1 MRTTDRKGFTL
12 IATGL
17 CIASLLGMLG
27 LALDL
32 GRVYITKNETQSFTD
47 TAAMAAVLKLDGVSF
62 TAAQAAVTNNTKNQ
76 WNMGTTTFKA
86 STGGTTI
93 MVEFARPQAANDFLP
108 DNTTWSTAPLTA
120 ARYTFAR
127 VTATATL
134 PLYVLPVVGSSNA
147 QLVRASSV
155 AGQVPITAFTSGLLP
170 FSPIWHSAAVA
181 ANPPF
186 GMIVG
191 HWYTLRQ
198 RSGNNITNNGVCPGD
213 QGDAAFLADV
223 NAQPSDL
230 RGFYQDP
237 SAVVAR
243 YEIVNGLMIHP
254 LIYPGTI
261 TMYGGNL
268 QTTGDAMNT
277 RIDDDTDN
285 YSTTYEQY
293 VANKV
298 NGEVVGNGFRLVGV
312 PVNDGTVGAT
322 RNLEGF
328 GGFFLSNSSTSVYY
342 DGTGAQPFCAEYY
355 GVWSKDQSTAGAGK
369 PGIAYIT
376 VLVQ

>member
-17 CIASLLGMLG
+17 CITSLLGMLG

-62 TAAQAAVTNNTKNQ
+62 TAARAAVTNNTKNQ

-86 STGGTTI
+86 STGGTTFT
-93 MVEFARPQAANDFLP
+93 VEFARPQAANDFQP
-108 DNTTWSTAPLTA
+108 DNSTWSTAPLTA
-120 ARYTFAR
+120 AGYTFAR
-127 VTATATL
+127 VTASATL

-155 AGQVPITAFTSGLLP
+155 AGQVPITSFSSGLLP
-170 FSPIWHSAAVA
+170 YSPIWHSDGIA

-186 GMIVG
+186 GLVVG
-191 HWYTLRQ
+191 QWYTLRQ
-198 RSGNNITNNGVCPGD
+198 RSGNNIKTSDICPGD
-213 QGDAAFLADV
+213 RGDATYLADV

-237 SAVVAR
+237 SASVAK
-243 YEIVNGLMIHP
+243 YEIINGLMVHP
-254 LIYPGTI
+254 LSYPGTI
-261 TMYGGNL
+261 TMYGGDL
-268 QTTGDAMNT
+268 QTTSDALNT

-285 YSTTYEQY
+285 TSTSYEQY

-312 PVNDGTVGAT
+312 PINDGTIGAT

-328 GGFFLSNSSTSVYY
+328 GGFFLSNTSTSVYY
-342 DGTGAQPFCAEYY
+342 DGGGSQPFCAEYY
-355 GVWSKDQSTAGAGK
+355 GTWSKDQSTGGAGK
-369 PGIAYIT
+369 PGVAYIT

>member
-1 MRTTDRKGFTL
+1 MSTVLDSLLETVTLYSTLATLEEFMRTTDRKGFTL

-17 CIASLLGMLG
+17 CIVSLLGMLG

-62 TAAQAAVTNNTKNQ
+62 TAARAAVTNNTKNQ

-86 STGGTTI
+86 STGGTTFT
-93 MVEFARPQAANDFLP
+93 VEFARPQAANDFQP
-108 DNTTWSTAPLTA
+108 DNSTWSTAPLTA
-120 ARYTFAR
+120 AGYTFAR
-127 VTATATL
+127 VTASATL

-155 AGQVPITAFTSGLLP
+155 AGQVPITSFSSGLLP
-170 FSPIWHSAAVA
+170 YSPIWHSDGIA

-186 GMIVG
+186 GLVVG
-191 HWYTLRQ
+191 QWYTLRQ
-198 RSGNNITNNGVCPGD
+198 RSGNNITSAGLCPGD
-213 QGDAAFLADV
+213 QCDAAYLATV

-237 SAVVAR
+237 SASVAK
-243 YEIVNGLMIHP
+243 YEIINGLMIYP
-254 LIYPGTI
+254 VTYPGTI
-261 TMYGGNL
+261 TMYGGDL
-268 QTTGDAMNT
+268 QTTSDALNN

-285 YSTTYEQY
+285 LSTSYEQY
-293 VANKV
+293 VANIV

-312 PVNDGTVGAT
+312 PINDGTIGAT

-328 GGFFLSNSSTSVYY
+328 GGFFLSNTSTSVYY
-342 DGTGAQPFCAEYY
+342 DGSG
-355 GVWSKDQSTAGAGK
+355 S
-369 PGIAYIT
+369 
-376 VLVQ
+376 